1 MSQLL
6 KVNPSPFAFDPMHAF
21 LPSLEL
27 HSLRCPLSFLY
38 FSIFLSHIDSFPSAC
53 KPTQCLSHPNESS
66 LDLRSPGNLI
76 SFLMSLKL
84 LQSSLYSSSPPA
96 HLPPTPPS
104 LQPDSTSSPL
114 YRHSWEKIFYDF
126 KLPNLTDIFSV
137 LISLN
142 LSAIFDSVYYSLIL
156 AALFFFFFWMNSPYI
171 SDYSFS
177 FSFILSTF
185 PLNVNNPLGSF
196 FGLCASHLACSP

>member
-6 KVNPSPFAFDPMHAF
+6 KVNPSPFAFGPMHAF

-84 LQSSLYSSSPPA
+84 LQSSSLYSSSPPA

-156 AALFFFFFWMNSPYI
+156 AALFFFFFFGWILLIFQTIPSL
-171 SDYSFS
+171 SLSFYPP
-177 FSFILSTF
+177 F
-185 PLNVNNPLGSF
+185 P
-196 FGLCASHLACSP
+196 

>member
-126 KLPNLTDIFSV
+126 KFAIMVKINTGFLKFLSSFEMPAPSVPATGDITRFLYTCDRKSNQTSTV
-137 LISLN
+137 LFIITFLFRVSLDWQ
-142 LSAIFDSVYYSLIL
+142 I
-156 AALFFFFFWMNSPYI
+156 
-171 SDYSFS
+171 
-177 FSFILSTF
+177 
-185 PLNVNNPLGSF
+185 
-196 FGLCASHLACSP
+196 